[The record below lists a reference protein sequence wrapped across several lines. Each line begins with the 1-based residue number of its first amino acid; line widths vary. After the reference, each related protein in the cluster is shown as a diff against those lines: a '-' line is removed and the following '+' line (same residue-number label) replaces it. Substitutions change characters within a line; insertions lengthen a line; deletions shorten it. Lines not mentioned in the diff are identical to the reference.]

1 LKTIITPCV
10 NQNRICSYNIVRI
23 YKDLMIFETNYT
35 FGPYQIEKLYYLFV
49 IGTMMTNLIVISN
62 FQKII
67 E

>member
-1 LKTIITPCV
+1 
-10 NQNRICSYNIVRI
+10 
-23 YKDLMIFETNYT
+23 MIFETNYT